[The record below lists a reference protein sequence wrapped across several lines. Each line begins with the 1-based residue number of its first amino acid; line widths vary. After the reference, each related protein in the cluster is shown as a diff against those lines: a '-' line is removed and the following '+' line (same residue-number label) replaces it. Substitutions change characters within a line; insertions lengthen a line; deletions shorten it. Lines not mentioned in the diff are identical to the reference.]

1 MSQAQLFVNV
11 LIVDDD
17 AETRDL
23 LREQIFSSSDFRV
36 LEAKDG
42 ATALQLL
49 KQRQPDLIVL
59 DLQLPGLS
67 GRDMLI
73 ALKSQGY
80 RGPLIVTAQN
90 TGGDRSII
98 EAFRLGATDY
108 ITRPIR
114 ETEVMSA
121 VERSLNEV
129 RLRQQRDTL
138 VTQVQSAN
146 QQLEA
151 RVRELET
158 LYHMGQTV
166 TSMREL
172 DGLFERVLGGA
183 ISVSGA
189 DHAMLFLRDD
199 KTGQLIL
206 KAGKNMRLSMLD
218 RLGEAV
224 NDQLAELVM
233 TSQEPL
239 VVAGDGLKRFSSAK
253 DLYAVA
259 YVPLTVQSAAIGALA
274 VGNHQTNTAFNDGH
288 GRLLKALAD
297 YAAIAL
303 VNARLFGMLEE
314 RAGMMEKAYTELRER
329 DAQRGRQ
336 LQILITRLYQPL
348 VEIQQQL
355 IRLTKENKLPKN
367 VYDDIVAQAQRAQH
381 LAVMLSSL
389 NNQKPES

>member
-42 ATALQLL
+42 TTALQLL

>member
-1 MSQAQLFVNV
+1 
-11 LIVDDD
+11 
-17 AETRDL
+17 
-23 LREQIFSSSDFRV
+23 
-36 LEAKDG
+36 
-42 ATALQLL
+42 
-49 KQRQPDLIVL
+49 
-59 DLQLPGLS
+59 
-67 GRDMLI
+67 
-73 ALKSQGY
+73 
-80 RGPLIVTAQN
+80 
-90 TGGDRSII
+90 
-98 EAFRLGATDY
+98 
-108 ITRPIR
+108 
-114 ETEVMSA
+114 MSA